1 MADQPSDPERGI
13 EVDRLSGVAVA
24 GAPVGGL
31 GPGGISGRSVRLGDR
46 IFSGLTRATSAFL
59 LIIIAGIA
67 GFLLSRVFPA
77 LSADT
82 ANFLT
87 TKVWQPDSTPSVFG
101 IAALAWGTLLSS
113 AIALIM
119 AVPVGV
125 GIALFIAHY
134 APRRLASGLGY
145 LVDLLAAV
153 PSVIYGLWGRDFLTP
168 HMVGLSGF
176 LADHFGWIWIFD
188 VGQGS
193 AYRSTM
199 FNAGVVLAV
208 MILPIISAV
217 SREVFLQV
225 PRSHIEAALALGAT
239 RWEVMRL
246 SVLPF
251 GRSGVISASM
261 LGLGRALGE
270 TVAVALV
277 LSTNYE
283 ISWHILQ
290 PGGNT
295 FAANIALQY
304 GFAQKVGIDALIAS
318 GMVLFVITLA
328 VNMLARYIIARR
340 SAFSGAAS

>member
-1 MADQPSDPERGI
+1 MADEPSDRESRVQ
-13 EVDRLSGVAVA
+13 VDRISGVALA
-24 GAPVGGL
+24 GAAVEAGG
-31 GPGGISGRSVRLGDR
+31 GGIGGRSVRLGDR
-46 IFSGLTRATSAFL
+46 IFAGLTRYASVL
-59 LIIIAGIA
+59 LLVIIAGVA

-77 LSADT
+77 LHADT
-82 ANFLT
+82 ANFFT
-87 TKVWQPDSTPSVFG
+87 TKVWQPDSNPSVFG
-101 IAALAWGTLLSS
+101 IAALVWGTVLSS
-113 AIALIM
+113 VLALIM
-119 AVPVGV
+119 AVPVAV

-134 APRRLASGLGY
+134 APKRLAATLGY
-145 LVDLLAAV
+145 IVDLLAAV
-153 PSVIYGLWGRDFLTP
+153 PSVIYGLWGRDFLVG
-168 HMVGLSGF
+168 HMVGLTRF
-176 LADHFGWIWIFD
+176 LAAHLGFIPIFN
-188 VGQGS
+188 VGDGS
-193 AYRSTM
+193 TYRQTM
-199 FNAGVVLAV
+199 LNAGVVLAV

-239 RWEVMRL
+239 RWETMRL

-277 LSTNYE
+277 LSTSYD
-283 ISWHILQ
+283 ISLKILS

-304 GFAQKVGIDALIAS
+304 GFAQKIGIDALIAS
-318 GMVLFVITLA
+318 GMVLFVITMA
-328 VNMLARYIIARR
+328 VNMLARYIISRR